1 MWLPDQTQ
9 NESILAVNDML
20 AVKRLEDN
28 TGTSEQEMAVPTP
41 EQLSKVSVS
50 RKLDLFKITC
60 KVLRIPKAIEMIRT
74 RPRMMPWFRAVMTV
88 WVSERAKHHIS

>member
-9 NESILAVNDML
+9 NESILVVNAML
-20 AVKRLEDN
+20 AVKWLEDN

-50 RKLDLFKITC
+50 RKLDLFGQTENDALVPC
-60 KVLRIPKAIEMIRT
+60 RDAIMGI
-74 RPRMMPWFRAVMTV
+74 
-88 WVSERAKHHIS
+88 